1 MSNRKKSK
9 KNGVEKPKKKKGT
22 KTRPHNHV
30 PSKANTFDMKLL
42 LQWQAE
48 GQKKIQ
54 ATLDK
59 AAAKQAELKEL
70 ATNTNTVVTDTN
82 TTVTDN
88 QTVLGKHTE
97 ILNIIAKPKQAFVK
111 TIEKQRRELIA
122 GEAERARLEQAL
134 LSSQRR
140 INFAASKA
148 ERRERIVHYSKQG
161 RGKAA
166 HPALGNRGSKAN
178 NRHPNTHGK
187 KARQIKSK
195 KSTKNSTKMSP
206 K

>member
-1 MSNRKKSK
+1 MSTRKKKQGVAK
-9 KNGVEKPKKKKGT
+9 KNKVTRRNVGQTPNNENLFRNMLAQHYADGRKDVKEKLEK
-22 KTRPHNHV
+22 
-30 PSKANTFDMKLL
+30 
-42 LQWQAE
+42 
-48 GQKKIQ
+48 
-54 ATLDK
+54 
-59 AAAKQAELKEL
+59 AELERAQLKEI
-70 ATNTNTVVTDTN
+70 ATNTNEVA
-82 TTVTDN
+82 TDN
-88 QTVLGKHTE
+88 QVVLGQQTEMLSKHTE